1 MFSVGSDCFV
11 DIDDSLFKLSVLCSV
26 WEVIVLLILMDS
38 LFKLSVLCSVWE
50 VIVLL
55 ILMESLFKLSVLCS
69 VWEVIVLLIL
79 MDSLFKLSVLCSVWE
94 VIVLLILTT
103 HCLNFLFY
111 VQCGKWLFGCY
122 WWNRKFKQWVHQY
135 QQNNHFPHWT

>member
-55 ILMESLFKLSVLCS
+55 ILIELFNLYFHNM
-69 VWEVIVLLIL
+69 IL
-79 MDSLFKLSVLCSVWE
+79 FPACKSKETNRCNVG
-94 VIVLLILTT
+94 
-103 HCLNFLFY
+103 
-111 VQCGKWLFGCY
+111 CGG
-122 WWNRKFKQWVHQY
+122 R
-135 QQNNHFPHWT
+135 

>member
-1 MFSVGSDCFV
+1 MF
-11 DIDDSLFKLSVLCSV
+11 V

-38 LFKLSVLCSVWE
+38 LFKISVLCSVWE

-79 MDSLFKLSVLCSVWE
+79 TTHSLKFLFYVQCGEWLFLLILMDSLFKLSVLCSVWE
-94 VIVLLILTT
+94 VIVLLILIE
-103 HCLNFLFY
+103 LFNLY
-111 VQCGKWLFGCY
+111 FHNMILFPACKSKETNRCNVGCGGRWGTDHL
-122 WWNRKFKQWVHQY
+122 R
-135 QQNNHFPHWT
+135 